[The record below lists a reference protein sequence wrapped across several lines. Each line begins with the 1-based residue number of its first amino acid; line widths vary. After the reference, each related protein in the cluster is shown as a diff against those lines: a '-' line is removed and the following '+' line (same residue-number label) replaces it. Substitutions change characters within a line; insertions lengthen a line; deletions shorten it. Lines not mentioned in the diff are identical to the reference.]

1 MGRVWHGL
9 GVAVLQRRVLAA
21 CKLLSLLL
29 ICRSGVWLLLTHS
42 VYFLFAVKSLT
53 HDGFDSLGYLHLVT

>member
-1 MGRVWHGL
+1 MGRVCHGL
-9 GVAVLQRRVLAA
+9 GVVLLQRRMLAA

-29 ICRSGVWLLLTHS
+29 FCRSGAWLLPTHS

-53 HDGFDSLGYLHLVT
+53 HDEFDSLGYLHWVT